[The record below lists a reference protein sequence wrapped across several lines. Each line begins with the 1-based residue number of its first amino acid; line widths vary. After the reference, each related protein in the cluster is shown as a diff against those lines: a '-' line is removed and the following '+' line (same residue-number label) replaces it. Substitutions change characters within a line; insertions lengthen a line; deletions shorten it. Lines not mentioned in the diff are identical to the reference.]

1 MATPSPVAY
10 PLGAPT
16 IQGNQLTVDMALKQ
30 PQRITRRIADL
41 TLQKF
46 IVDKIFSSSG
56 VSVESGAV
64 LFDQATANDLY
75 LTRDVEERAPGAEY
89 PIVGADRTE
98 PQVAKS
104 EDWGGKFWVTDE
116 AVRRNDRVY
125 FDQQTTKLA
134 NTIVRKVNQRAVAT
148 LEAAIAGLGGAAV
161 VPGHD
166 WSNVTLSGTSPT
178 PNNARPFADFAAVQ
192 LAADIEEL
200 GVVYDLWIVN
210 PVEDHNLRIA
220 YGEEYAD
227 ALAAA
232 KIEVFASNR
241 VAAGTA
247 YAVARNQVGFLDY
260 EQGLSTETWR
270 EEKTKRN
277 WVQSSVMPIMGVT
290 NPYSIKKVTGLA
302 G

>member
-16 IQGNQLTVDMALKQ
+16 IQGNQLTVDMAIKQ